1 MQLHLTTPIAPGYLR
16 NLGASVAVQLFLLTV
31 GSLLTDGGQV
41 AQFAAMS
48 LLPYW
53 IMALVVM
60 MRRGKTPS
68 RGDLVA
74 IRYGY
79 LFVFAGV
86 VILSTLR
93 WRVMGL

>member
-1 MQLHLTTPIAPGYLR
+1 MSLTTPIAPGYLR
-16 NLGASVAVQLFLLTV
+16 NLAASVAVQLFLLTV
-31 GSLLTDGGQV
+31 GSLLMDGGQV

-60 MRRGKTPS
+60 LRRGKNPS
-68 RGDLVA
+68 HGDLVA

-86 VILSTLR
+86 VILSMLR
-93 WRVMGL
+93 WKVIGL